1 MKITIYG
8 REGCEFCKQAIA
20 LGEIYGEVTYLELDK
35 DYTRE
40 VFKELF
46 PEAKTFPQIMINDEK
61 IGGYGHLLQLDKEVL
76 NP

>member
-8 REGCEFCKQAIA
+8 REGCEFCRQAIT
-20 LGEIYGEVTYLELDK
+20 LGETYGEVTYLELDK

-40 VFKELF
+40 FFKELF

-61 IGGYGHLLQLDKEVL
+61 IGGYGHLLQLGEEVL